1 MIYAVLR
8 EKDEKRPGLY
18 CFTNYPDFF
27 SCTFSPDLEHI
38 AAWSDKPATRDKEQ
52 ARDLL
57 RRISDALFCPETSW
71 SYGELST
78 IYQSAKKIARRAR
91 LVREAKENGII

>member
-8 EKDEKRPGLY
+8 EPDEKRPGLY

-27 SCTFSPDLEHI
+27 SCTFSPELEHI
-38 AAWSDKPATRDKEQ
+38 AAWSDKLTTRDKEQ

-57 RRISDALFCPETSW
+57 RRISDALFCPEASW
-71 SYGELST
+71 SYRELAT
-78 IYQSAKKIARRAR
+78 ITASAERIARRAG
-91 LVREAKENGII
+91 LLREARENGII